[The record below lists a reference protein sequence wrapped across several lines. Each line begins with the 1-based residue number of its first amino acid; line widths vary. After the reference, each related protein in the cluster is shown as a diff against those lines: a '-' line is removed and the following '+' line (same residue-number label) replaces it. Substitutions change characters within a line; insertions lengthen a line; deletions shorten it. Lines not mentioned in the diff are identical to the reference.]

1 MKISAAL
8 RRRVRS
14 SDRCSRNVMR
24 ASSTALR
31 SRSSVTPGQP
41 FFVAGGG
48 GGGGATPGSGGGG
61 GVPFRAGIRSSSERV
76 WVMLA
81 RLLSRLEI
89 GGVTRG
95 GPPSRPGCS
104 GAGVGER
111 GKVPIGGP
119 FGGIGAGVGE
129 RGAAAGGGGGGG
141 AIDGGGQGA
150 ADSSTGAADA
160 IGSGGGV
167 AVASSSAA
175 AAMAA
180 CAACD

>member
-1 MKISAAL
+1 
-8 RRRVRS
+8 
-14 SDRCSRNVMR
+14 MR
-24 ASSTALR
+24 ASSTATR
-31 SRSSVTPGQP
+31 SRSSAKSGQP
-41 FFVAGGG
+41 CFVAGG

-61 GVPFRAGIRSSSERV
+61 GAPFLAGIRSFSEST

-89 GGVTRG
+89 GGVTRW
-95 GPPSRPGCS
+95 GPPSRPGES

-119 FGGIGAGVGE
+119 FGGRDAGAGE
-129 RGAAAGGGGGGG
+129 RAGGGGGG
-141 AIDGGGQGA
+141 ASDGGGQGA
-150 ADSSTGAADA
+150 ADSSPGDAAA

-167 AVASSSAA
+167 AGASAA

-180 CAACD
+180 AAACERSSSSAWRRTSSIDCLI